1 MQQRYKDGCD
11 SSLPNSRCNNVTT
24 SLVDA
29 TKETPCLQTRAGAK
43 HTSTEAHHRIKDV
56 ISPHRL
62 PHSGNRF
69 TSSNYITRS
78 FLVFSL
84 ANERER
90 ERETGQVDDL
100 HPCCYALRNCT
111 NHWFCP
117 CSKTRSTG
125 NWVWPP
131 LSLKDDLCRTVMPVA
146 FLAFPMSTI
155 YICDVVVPWFEI
167 YIIRCQIS
175 LTLQSIPFSNETSY
189 LSPHNSCYPTRG
201 TYKCIFYQTRATPRR
216 TTKNQCPTL
225 MPNWEDINIFNK

>member
-1 MQQRYKDGCD
+1 MAWRQSGIHTLQRKCTVERMQQRYKDGCD

-78 FLVFSL
+78 FLVFFL

-90 ERETGQVDDL
+90 ERERDRASWRL
-100 HPCCYALRNCT
+100 ASMLL
-111 NHWFCP
+111 CP
-117 CSKTRSTG
+117 AQLYQPLVLPLFQDAKY
-125 NWVWPP
+125 WQ
-131 LSLKDDLCRTVMPVA
+131 LSL
-146 FLAFPMSTI
+146 
-155 YICDVVVPWFEI
+155 
-167 YIIRCQIS
+167 
-175 LTLQSIPFSNETSY
+175 TSFK
-189 LSPHNSCYPTRG
+189 P
-201 TYKCIFYQTRATPRR
+201 
-216 TTKNQCPTL
+216 
-225 MPNWEDINIFNK
+225 

>member
-1 MQQRYKDGCD
+1 MQRKCTVERMQQRYKDGCD

-78 FLVFSL
+78 FLVFFL

-90 ERETGQVDDL
+90 ERERPGKLTTCIHVAM
-100 HPCCYALRNCT
+100 PCATVPTIGFAL
-111 NHWFCP
+111 
-117 CSKTRSTG
+117 
-125 NWVWPP
+125 V
-131 LSLKDDLCRTVMPVA
+131 
-146 FLAFPMSTI
+146 
-155 YICDVVVPWFEI
+155 
-167 YIIRCQIS
+167 
-175 LTLQSIPFSNETSY
+175 
-189 LSPHNSCYPTRG
+189 
-201 TYKCIFYQTRATPRR
+201 PRR
-216 TTKNQCPTL
+216 EVL
-225 MPNWEDINIFNK
+225 AIESDLL